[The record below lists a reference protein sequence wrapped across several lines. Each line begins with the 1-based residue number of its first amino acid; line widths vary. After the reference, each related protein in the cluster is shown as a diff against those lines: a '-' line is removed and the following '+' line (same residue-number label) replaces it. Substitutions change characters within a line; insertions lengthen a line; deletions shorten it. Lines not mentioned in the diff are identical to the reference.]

1 MGTKTV
7 PGLYQLAGRDILD
20 MVHSGRYD
28 NDLHLWISYYEI
40 YCGQLFDLLN
50 KRKRSVGA
58 FSVCPTI
65 GGNCALFQN

>member
-58 FSVCPTI
+58 FNSMSSISGKSV
-65 GGNCALFQN
+65 LV